1 MRFNLWTVDGSNTT
15 QHNSEDRVYIK
26 AIKLELFY
34 CYITLYFIKMTLHC
48 TFSN

>member
-26 AIKLELFY
+26 AIKLERS
-34 CYITLYFIKMTLHC
+34 IVTLHYI
-48 TFSN
+48 SLK